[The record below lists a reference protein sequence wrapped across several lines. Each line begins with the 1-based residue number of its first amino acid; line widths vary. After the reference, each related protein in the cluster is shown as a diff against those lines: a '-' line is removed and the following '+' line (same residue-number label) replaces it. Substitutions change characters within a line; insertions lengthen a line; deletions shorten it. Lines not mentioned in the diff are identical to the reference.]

1 MLKKQPIAMIANYSA
16 RSRQDALTLVL
27 HEDIGQGYK
36 RLKNNRGQPCNKS
49 RGWHGLKGACERVKK
64 GADLEAAGKKSR
76 QNLAA
81 KIRKEKGVGG
91 KVKPHEMTP
100 WEWAEKYRPGKVAT
114 IKRGQLSSGTG
125 GKPVIPT
132 TGRIYDEHREIVEKA
147 LGKGLSVPGEV
158 LSRHPGLK
166 RKREAEKPKQSS
178 SEWRSGKGR
187 TALSLNKSTS
197 VWIDGKPS
205 GMVGKPIKG
214 TVEAVSQYLKKSG
227 PKEVDAT
234 FDTKYAGKKG
244 LEAFT
249 KRVKDIGEKSGYTVQ
264 PPVGRVVNG
273 FDFPGQYV
281 VTLSR
286 DDAIGI
292 FK

>member
-1 MLKKQPIAMIANYSA
+1 
-16 RSRQDALTLVL
+16 
-27 HEDIGQGYK
+27 
-36 RLKNNRGQPCNKS
+36 
-49 RGWHGLKGACERVKK
+49 VKK
-64 GADLEAAGKKSR
+64 GGDLDAAKKRSA

-81 KIRKEKGVGG
+81 KIRKEKGVGE

-100 WEWAEKYRPGKVAT
+100 WAWAEKYRPGKVAT
-114 IKRGQLSSGTG
+114 IKRGQLSNGTG

-132 TGRIYDEHREIVEKA
+132 TGRIYDEHRGIVEKA
-147 LGKGLSVPGEV
+147 LGKGLSVPDDV
-158 LSRHPGLK
+158 LSRHPGLR
-166 RKREAEKPKQSS
+166 RKQEIEKPKQSS

-214 TVEAVSQYLKKSG
+214 TVDAVSQYLKKSG

-234 FDTKYAGKKG
+234 FDVKYAGKKG
-244 LEAFT
+244 LESLT
-249 KRVKDIGEKSGYTVQ
+249 QRIKEIGDKAGYTAQ
-264 PPVGRVVNG
+264 APVGRVVNG
-273 FDFPGQYV
+273 YDFPDQYV

-286 DDAIGI
+286 NDIADRAIYP
-292 FK
+292 